1 MYGREIS
8 LPAGT
13 CAGPDCYRPVY
24 SSHLCTGRGGCDS
37 LPSCVRCDA
46 LTRDPEG
53 GLCEDCAERSCPDCG
68 EESEE
73 PGAACEDCAA
83 PRCDWCGERVPEE
96 GDRCEGCPATPKKE
110 EAAHAARR
118 EARHG

>member
-1 MYGREIS
+1 MREIS

-13 CAGPDCYRPVY
+13 CAGPDCYRKVY

-37 LPSCVRCDA
+37 LPECTRCDA

-53 GLCEDCAERSCPDCG
+53 GLCEDCVERSCPDCG
-68 EESEE
+68 DSVDD
-73 PGAACEDCAA
+73 PGERCEDCAA
-83 PRCDWCGERVPEE
+83 PRCDWCGERTEDDADFCDE
-96 GDRCEGCPATPKKE
+96 DCEGAND
-110 EAAHAARR
+110 AAILARWR